1 MLIKHGIHKMVMD
14 KKVLDKKVPD
24 KKVLDNKLLGK
35 KVVPDKTIQTDR
47 LPFPKTRHGSLY
59 SFVSLFLSRHY
70 L

>member
-1 MLIKHGIHKMVMD
+1 MLIKHGIHKMVM
-14 KKVLDKKVPD
+14 D